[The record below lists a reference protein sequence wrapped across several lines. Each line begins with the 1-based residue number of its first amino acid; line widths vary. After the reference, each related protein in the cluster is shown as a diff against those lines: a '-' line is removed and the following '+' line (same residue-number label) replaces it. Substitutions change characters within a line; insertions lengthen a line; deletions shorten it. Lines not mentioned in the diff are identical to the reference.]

1 MALEDFLEPEV
12 AATAVVV
19 AAVVSPQ
26 GRKIIR
32 RGAVYGLAGILVAG
46 DAIAS
51 VGRSVGRGVQT
62 ASVAA
67 SQAASNVSQ
76 RARTATTAATTNTTT
91 PPQPTSYTTNSTDA
105 THTTHSTHSTHT
117 DTPKRTGTRNTA
129 KPSPEDAGGQAE

>member
-19 AAVVSPQ
+19 AAVVSPR

-32 RGAVYGLAGILVAG
+32 RGAVYGLAGILVAS

-51 VGRSVGRGVQT
+51 VGKSVGRGVQ
-62 ASVAA
+62 AAGVAA

-76 RARTATTAATTNTTT
+76 KAQTATSSTTTPPPQPASFTTDTTNTTH
-91 PPQPTSYTTNSTDA
+91 TS
-105 THTTHSTHSTHT
+105 
-117 DTPKRTGTRNTA
+117 DTPKRTSTRNSTKA
-129 KPSPEDAGGQAE
+129 SPEDVGGQA

>member
-1 MALEDFLEPEV
+1 MALEDFLDPEV

-51 VGRSVGRGVQT
+51 VGKSVGRGVQ
-62 ASVAA
+62 AAGVAA

-76 RARTATTAATTNTTT
+76 RAQAATAATTNTTT
-91 PPQPTSYTTNSTDA
+91 PPQPTSYTTET
-105 THTTHSTHSTHT
+105 THTTHTS

>member
-51 VGRSVGRGVQT
+51 VGRSVGRGVQ
-62 ASVAA
+62 AAGAAA
-67 SQAASNVSQ
+67 SQAADNVSQ
-76 RARTATTAATTNTTT
+76 RAQAATTAATTNTTT
-91 PPQPTSYTTNSTDA
+91 PPQPTSYTTET
-105 THTTHSTHSTHT
+105 THTTHTS

-129 KPSPEDAGGQAE
+129 KTTPEDAGGQAE